1 MDEPIEYSTELGNFF
16 KKLGFNENE
25 INFGLCVRNL
35 NAVAS
40 DLIKLDSKREFFT
53 TECEK
58 QLKELS
64 ENITGPFKPVNR
76 GGLGNELYRL
86 FVHIAENE
94 MTEEVGYLCAL
105 FVYSQL
111 NTLLITGH
119 TASPN
124 VKTNRSRLR
133 VFIEKVSKKA
143 ILLNEYSES
152 ENSIVDAEILLA
164 DVIANDKIEEH
175 KKTAILLGNIYKA
188 IRGNNDF
195 SVMNKKRVG
204 PAEPKLSVKRYK
216 GPVKSTGGRGGKTP
230 EKIDITNI
238 YNFSKTVY
246 AEEPTIE
253 ASSAIVH
260 EVYETTET
268 ILYDRKEAKRH
279 TQTKSAIENNYP
291 QCHRRVLKNKEAKY
305 FYKQLL
311 VQYEQAIE
319 YEQKKAILG
328 MLFVLLLGLDDT
340 WLSDIVIVDEIN
352 DFQQLDKRKILVAI
366 TGYFQFQQIELPHAY
381 QPKKQNFPFIVS
393 QENQLLTL
401 PLPETL
407 IPLLID
413 FKSMTSS
420 SKFNIDSAIYDLEF
434 NKMRGKLNRRFT
446 NDKLREFTF
455 NLYYR
460 HSSKDEIYA
469 TLLKPISPYLI
480 PASCYYSYTNFKV
493 LEKIHTNAFTKVFG
507 KCVPNTNNE
516 NDIYIGSKIC
526 IDDEKIKKWLVTLQS
541 DLKNTIKGN
550 RTLEELVLAH
560 NNYVLYVSTL
570 LLITTSHRP
579 VNDIFHDRNH
589 IFIDDRFALVGDK
602 SVGINHNLRL
612 VTLCNTAKQQLTY
625 YINHLKNFSNR
636 LSKFDTKTAG
646 KLTALIAPS
655 KKQSLPFLLLLN
667 INNKGEINTSGVS
680 KKVIENY
687 WVELGLPTNFYRH
700 YMCTALKNNDTKREL
715 INFFMG
721 HFMAGQNVISPSSPI
736 KPKLLIEKLA
746 DEIEKVVSDLGLRAL
761 KGMSD
766 GNTVASESDD
776 KIIPLCF
783 PKKYD
788 FGIVKRLEKSK
799 GKVKE
804 AKNLTSA
811 YIKQKHPEF
820 FNDTKK
826 ALSDFALNKMKDYA
840 ISEGKLLN
848 SLILN
853 EFNKAIKK
861 RARLSNRK
869 PERIFYMSSGH
880 EKSALTA
887 GFAMHAQQYLVFK
900 SIISQVAISEVAYSK
915 INEKKCVHKL
925 TLVYLHCLS
934 EDLPYDLSVTD
945 FYHLIKQQQ
954 KTINDALCFE
964 HYFKKHGVIR
974 YFPNIQ
980 SALLIRKLKSN
991 LSKVV
996 PSKKTIEIAMVK
1008 IMAALHKQN
1017 SLIPSSLAQL
1027 RKVVATGWIFNH
1039 SPTFHA
1045 YRKLQV
1051 FHALPLN
1058 IRNLENKS

>member
-1 MDEPIEYSTELGNFF
+1 MDSPTEQSTAICDFF
-16 KKLGFNENE
+16 TNLGFIQNE

-35 NAVAS
+35 IAVAPE
-40 DLIKLDSKREFFT
+40 LIKLDERRDFFT
-53 TECEK
+53 IECEK

-64 ENITGPFKPVNR
+64 ENIIGPFKPVNR
-76 GGLGNELYRL
+76 GGLGNDLYRL
-86 FVHIAENE
+86 FIHIAENE
-94 MTEEVGYLCAL
+94 MTEDVGYLCAL

-111 NTLLITGH
+111 NASLITGH

-124 VKTNRSRLR
+124 VKTNRGRLR

-143 ILLNEYSES
+143 ILLNEYIESES
-152 ENSIVDAEILLA
+152 RIVDAEKLLA
-164 DVIANDKIEEH
+164 DVIENDKIEEH

-188 IRGNNDF
+188 VIGNNDF
-195 SVMNKKRVG
+195 SVMNEKKVG
-204 PAEPKLSVKRYK
+204 PTEPRLSIKRYK
-216 GPVKSTGGRGGKTP
+216 GPVKLTRGKSGKTP
-230 EKIDITNI
+230 QTTDMNTP

-246 AEEPTIE
+246 ADEPTIE
-253 ASSAIVH
+253 ASSPIFH

-268 ILYDRKEAKRH
+268 ILCDRKEAKRH

-291 QCHRRVLKNKEAKY
+291 QNHRRVLKNKEAKY

-311 VQYEQAIE
+311 IQYERVIE
-319 YEQKKAILG
+319 YEEKKSILG

-352 DFQQLDKRKILVAI
+352 DFQQLDKRKILVS
-366 TGYFQFQQIELPHAY
+366 TKGLFQFQQIGLPHAY
-381 QPKKQNFPFIVS
+381 RPKKQNFPFIVS
-393 QENQLLTL
+393 QENQLITL
-401 PLPETL
+401 ALPKSL
-407 IPLLID
+407 IPLLIN
-413 FKSMTSS
+413 FKSMMSS
-420 SKFNIDSAIYDLEF
+420 SEFNIDRTIYDLEF

-460 HSSKDEIYA
+460 HANKDEVYA
-469 TLLKPISPYLI
+469 SLLKHESPYLI
-480 PASCYYSYTNFKV
+480 AASCYYTSVNFKV
-493 LEKIHTNAFTKVFG
+493 LEKIHTNVFTKIFG
-507 KCVPNTNNE
+507 ECVPNINNE
-516 NDIYIGSKIC
+516 SDIYIGSKLC
-526 IDDEKIKKWLVTLQS
+526 IDAEKIKEWLVTLRS
-541 DLKNTIKGN
+541 DVKYTIKGN

-570 LLITTSHRP
+570 LLITTCHRP

-589 IFIDDRFALVGDK
+589 IFIDDGFALVGDK

-612 VTLCNTAKQQLTY
+612 VTLCSTAKQQLTY
-625 YINHLKNFSNR
+625 YINHLNNFSNR
-636 LSKFDTKTAG
+636 LSKFDIKAAG
-646 KLTALIAPS
+646 KLKALITPN
-655 KKQSLPFLLLLN
+655 KKQYLPFLLLLN
-667 INNKGEINTSGVS
+667 INKKGEINTSGVGN
-680 KKVIENY
+680 KAIEYY
-687 WVELGLPTNFYRH
+687 WVELGLPANFYRH
-700 YMCTALKNNDTKREL
+700 YMCTALKNNDTKREM
-715 INFFMG
+715 INFYMG
-721 HFMAGQNVISPSSPI
+721 HFMTGQNVLSPSSPI
-736 KPKLLIEKLA
+736 RPKLLIEKLS
-746 DEIEKVVSDLGLRAL
+746 DEIEKVVSDLGMRAL

-766 GNTVASESDD
+766 GNTVSSESDD
-776 KIIPLCF
+776 NIIPLCF

-788 FGIVKRLEKSK
+788 FGIAKRLEKSK

-811 YIKQKHPEF
+811 YIEQKHPEF
-820 FNDTKK
+820 YNDTKK
-826 ALSDFALNKMKDYA
+826 ALSDFALNKMKDYS
-840 ISEGKLLN
+840 ISEGKHLN
-848 SLILN
+848 SLVLN

-861 RARLSNRK
+861 RARLTNRK

-880 EKSALTA
+880 EKSALTD

-900 SIISQVAISEVAYSK
+900 SIISQVAISEIAYST
-915 INEKKCVHKL
+915 INEKKCVDKL
-925 TLVYLHCLS
+925 ILVYLHCLS
-934 EDLPYDLSVTD
+934 VDLPYDLSVTD

-954 KTINDALCFE
+954 KTINDAVCFE
-964 HYFKKHGVIR
+964 HYFKNHGVIR

-1027 RKVVATGWIFNH
+1027 KKVVATGWIFNQ
-1039 SPTFHA
+1039 SPAFHA

-1051 FHALPLN
+1051 FHALPSN
-1058 IRNLENKS
+1058 IRNLENI